1 MYCQK
6 LINAQLRTGAMKGV
20 VKVSGPRPSPPL
32 PNPVNILVDQNVR
45 QQVRQQTAHN
55 DTKTF
60 IRIWGVEE
68 RTDEIF

>member
-1 MYCQK
+1 MRSCVQERWK
-6 LINAQLRTGAMKGV
+6 RV